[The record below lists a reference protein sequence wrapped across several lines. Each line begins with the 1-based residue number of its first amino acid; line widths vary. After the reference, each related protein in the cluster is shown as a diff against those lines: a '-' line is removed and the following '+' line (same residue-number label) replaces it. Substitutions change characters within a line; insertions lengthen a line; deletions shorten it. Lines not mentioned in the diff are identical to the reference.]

1 MALSPSRRAEVRGS
15 ARECISE
22 QLATPIVASRSE
34 GAILGD
40 MVEMP
45 KEITKIR
52 EQRELLSDLVDTIS
66 EINPLLRSIIRDQ
79 GKWDL
84 DRLEERIRDVLRQD
98 EE

>member
-1 MALSPSRRAEVRGS
+1 VY
-15 ARECISE
+15 IE

-34 GAILGD
+34 GAILSD

-52 EQRELLSDLVDTIS
+52 EQRELLSDLLDTIS

-84 DRLEERIRDVLRQD
+84 DRLEERIRDVLRQ
-98 EE
+98 EEE